1 MERGLLA
8 QLALGADAVAVPYK
22 QHPDHQFGI
31 DGGAADVAVKG
42 LKLFVKIGQN
52 RCHEHVDAAKKVA
65 PRDHLIK
72 IELVE
77 QSALIAILPAHHDQ
91 ALLLSLNS
99 RNQGSRQPS
108 RTFSTASA
116 ISRHAG
122 RPEKMPRH
130 F

>member
-77 QSALIAILPAHHDQ
+77 QSGRYLVDVPLH
-91 ALLLSLNS
+91 LSYYDFKSLEE
-99 RNQGSRQPS
+99 QPS
-108 RTFSTASA
+108 WRRNSTLQT
-116 ISRHAG
+116 R
-122 RPEKMPRH
+122 
-130 F
+130 FTTT